1 MKSWRDMKYST
12 TFLCSSSA
20 DPTAVNRERI
30 AEPAPLFRKRP
41 YEVETTPSVPSH
53 SYPLPD
59 QSGEQ
64 SGYLNPGPT
73 PLPSAGVSSDAT
85 TALGIATQATRGY
98 AGTAPVMEPIA
109 TFPFPTNDVPATVG
123 GAMALGN
130 GNDCLH
136 GVYPGTES
144 EYRYPSWYTTHGEDR
159 AIPDFDQA
167 YQDPLLGYD
176 RPADASYLQPPPPSR
191 YLQTN
196 TTELLLDSEFE
207 GMPFSALQGG
217 GEQGS
222 VFGSMVPVAMS
233 SYPTPGPLLP
243 QMSSS
248 PPNAPGRQH
257 EDKPPDLNANADDA
271 HHTRAW
277 KQPQERRGGAGIES
291 RQADSFSPTVVGQ
304 SLTSAYA
311 GADGMVSFEWPSNE
325 SLSPDVSLW
334 VDSYSSMGEMNDYL
348 SGPVVD
354 AAVAAADETVYLP
367 MPSSS
372 ASVVD

>member
-1 MKSWRDMKYST
+1 
-12 TFLCSSSA
+12 
-20 DPTAVNRERI
+20 
-30 AEPAPLFRKRP
+30 
-41 YEVETTPSVPSH
+41 
-53 SYPLPD
+53 
-59 QSGEQ
+59 
-64 SGYLNPGPT
+64 
-73 PLPSAGVSSDAT
+73 
-85 TALGIATQATRGY
+85 
-98 AGTAPVMEPIA
+98 
-109 TFPFPTNDVPATVG
+109 
-123 GAMALGN
+123 MALGN
-130 GNDCLH
+130 LIEGNDRLH

-159 AIPDFDQA
+159 VIPDFDQA

-248 PPNAPGRQH
+248 PPNALGRQH
-257 EDKPPDLNANADDA
+257 EDMPPDLNANGDDA

-291 RQADSFSPTVVGQ
+291 RQADTFSPTVVGQ
-304 SLTSAYA
+304 SSLGATCAYA

-334 VDSYSSMGEMNDYL
+334 VDSYSSMGEMNDFL

-354 AAVAAADETVYLP
+354 AAVGAADETVYLP